1 MEILCYE
8 QGLKNREISDI
19 GRHRNDNRHRISI
32 DGKIGKNRQ
41 NRRYIGE
48 ILVKHRFIGEKSRVD
63 LTRGATGGEFKNIAE
78 NIADFSVFLPIFRKI
93 SRYFL
98 PVQPAHR
105 IQNLAQKSWI

>member
-19 GRHRNDNRHRISI
+19 GRHRNDNRHRLSI
-32 DGKIGKNRQ
+32 DGKIGKNRK

-48 ILVKHRFIGEKSRVD
+48 ISVKHRFIGEKSRVD
-63 LTRGATGGEFKNIAE
+63 LTREFKNIAE
-78 NIADFSVFLPIFRKI
+78 NIADISVFLPIFRKI